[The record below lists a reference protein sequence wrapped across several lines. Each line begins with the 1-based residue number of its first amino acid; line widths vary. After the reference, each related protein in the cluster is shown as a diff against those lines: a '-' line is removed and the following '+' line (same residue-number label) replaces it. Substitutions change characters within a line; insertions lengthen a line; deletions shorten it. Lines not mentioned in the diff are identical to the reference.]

1 MFGLG
6 MPELLVILVVAL
18 VVIGPKRLPDLA
30 RALGKGMR
38 EFRSA
43 TDDIKQSIN
52 LDRND
57 FDPGQALKN
66 IQRPVQPPPKTPSE
80 PMAAEPP
87 AQPDT
92 DATKSADTY
101 EDTDAAKGTDTY
113 EGSDADKNTDT

>member
-18 VVIGPKRLPDLA
+18 VVIGPKRLPDIA

-38 EFRSA
+38 EFRNA

-57 FDPGQALKN
+57 FDPGQALKK
-66 IQRPVQPPPKTPSE
+66 IQEPVQPPPEAPTKPVADSPPS
-80 PMAAEPP
+80 
-87 AQPDT
+87 QPDT
-92 DATKSADTY
+92 DADQS
-101 EDTDAAKGTDTY
+101 TDK
-113 EGSDADKNTDT
+113 

>member
-18 VVIGPKRLPDLA
+18 VVIGPKRLPDIA

-57 FDPGQALKN
+57 FDPGQALKK
-66 IQRPVQPPPKTPSE
+66 IQDPVQPPPEAPTEPEASSPPS
-80 PMAAEPP
+80 
-87 AQPDT
+87 QP
-92 DATKSADTY
+92 
-101 EDTDAAKGTDTY
+101 DTDAAKGTDTY
-113 EGSDADKNTDT
+113 EGSDADEDTDK

>member
-18 VVIGPKRLPDLA
+18 VVIGPKRLPDIA

-38 EFRSA
+38 EFRNA

-57 FDPGQALKN
+57 FDPGPALKK
-66 IQRPVQPPPKTPSE
+66 IQQPVQPPPKAPNEPVTTSPPVQPPPEAPTEPVAASPPS
-80 PMAAEPP
+80 
-87 AQPDT
+87 QPDT
-92 DATKSADTY
+92 DADQ
-101 EDTDAAKGTDTY
+101 GTD
-113 EGSDADKNTDT
+113 K

>member
-18 VVIGPKRLPDLA
+18 VVIGPKRLPDIA

-52 LDRND
+52 IDHNN
-57 FDPGQALKN
+57 FDPGPTLKK
-66 IQRPVQPPPKTPSE
+66 IQHPVQPPPEAPT
-80 PMAAEPP
+80 EPP
-87 AQPDT
+87 EEPTEKPAAASPPSQPDT
-92 DATKSADTY
+92 DADQS
-101 EDTDAAKGTDTY
+101 TDK
-113 EGSDADKNTDT
+113 

>member
-18 VVIGPKRLPDLA
+18 VVIGPKRLPDIA

-52 LDRND
+52 IDRND
-57 FDPGQALKN
+57 FDPGPALKK
-66 IQRPVQPPPKTPSE
+66 IQEPVQPPSETPTE
-80 PMAAEPP
+80 PLAAAPP
-87 AQPDT
+87 SQP
-92 DATKSADTY
+92 
-101 EDTDAAKGTDTY
+101 DTDAAKGTDAY
-113 EGSDADKNTDT
+113 EGSDADEGTDT